1 MYKQQTC
8 LFGQWEVTSFSK
20 KADNINFGNIYMSSI
35 IFKSNKKVSYTLYR
49 QNILE
54 YVITYR

>member
-20 KADNINFGNIYMSSI
+20 KADNINFGNIGVRPEL
-35 IFKSNKKVSYTLYR
+35 FKSNEKVKYTYIDK
-49 QNILE
+49 ILKLC
-54 YVITYR
+54 